1 MADSLGTYLNEEFP
15 AITTESRV
23 LRLLAY
29 DAVAGHQRSLDPR
42 AVATDLSDEDVIA
55 RLHEPRAFGLF
66 ARRVMDSRVSREVKI
81 AVAERAFD
89 LIPLPAS
96 EFDAFPAAERTPLGL
111 LRLARF
117 LLENEA
123 FTVLPLLHLV
133 YAAFLDLS
141 IIRVADRET
150 RSWVLMAIVAREE
163 LPQTMRLLLAFQ
175 FLAAM
180 PPRDAGAA
188 LEAIFRGR
196 FVDAGTRTSLAT
208 IASASDGGR
217 AWFAGT
223 AVQEGLL
230 PPSTDS
236 KASEIEFEA
245 RVPAIPES
253 VRARAARW
261 LAKHAEKGA
270 GA

>member
-1 MADSLGTYLNEEFP
+1 ME
-15 AITTESRV
+15 
-23 LRLLAY
+23 
-29 DAVAGHQRSLDPR
+29 
-42 AVATDLSDEDVIA
+42 
-55 RLHEPRAFGLF
+55 
-66 ARRVMDSRVSREVKI
+66 
-81 AVAERAFD
+81 
-89 LIPLPAS
+89 
-96 EFDAFPAAERTPLGL
+96 
-111 LRLARF
+111 
-117 LLENEA
+117 
-123 FTVLPLLHLV
+123 
-133 YAAFLDLS
+133 
-141 IIRVADRET
+141 
-150 RSWVLMAIVAREE
+150 IVAREE
-163 LPQTMRLLLAFQ
+163 LPQTTRLVLAFQ

-230 PPSTDS
+230 PSSTDS